1 MATILFAAYFGYFV
15 FRAIKPEVW
24 SKIFELLGDDDE
36 LK

>member
-1 MATILFAAYFGYFV
+1 MATILFAAYFGYFA
-15 FRAIKPEVW
+15 FRAIKSEVW